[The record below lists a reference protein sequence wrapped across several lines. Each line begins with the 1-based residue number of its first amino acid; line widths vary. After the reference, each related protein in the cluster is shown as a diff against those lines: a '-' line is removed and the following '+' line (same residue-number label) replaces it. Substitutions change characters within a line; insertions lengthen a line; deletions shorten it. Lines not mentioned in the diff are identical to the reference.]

1 MDRIISFEICF
12 SNEALYLRHSHLFC
26 VCVSNFLDLE
36 FYIIYYVQNTI
47 YFAFFLKILIYLR
60 SSSLFQWMNLS
71 LERWHHVTPV
81 HNFRQHHH
89 DIAQM
94 VDQAFLRLDLHPKD
108 GLLEMNELTTVFT
121 TRDTDG
127 SWFNINSTNQI
138 TIDFH
143 FINPVYSYC
152 NISEQCYTFI
162 QMF

>member
-1 MDRIISFEICF
+1 
-12 SNEALYLRHSHLFC
+12 
-26 VCVSNFLDLE
+26 
-36 FYIIYYVQNTI
+36 
-47 YFAFFLKILIYLR
+47 
-60 SSSLFQWMNLS
+60 
-71 LERWHHVTPV
+71 
-81 HNFRQHHH
+81 
-89 DIAQM
+89 M

-121 TRDTDG
+121 TRDIDG

-152 NISEQCYTFI
+152 NISEQRYTFI

>member
-1 MDRIISFEICF
+1 
-12 SNEALYLRHSHLFC
+12 
-26 VCVSNFLDLE
+26 
-36 FYIIYYVQNTI
+36 
-47 YFAFFLKILIYLR
+47 
-60 SSSLFQWMNLS
+60 
-71 LERWHHVTPV
+71 
-81 HNFRQHHH
+81 
-89 DIAQM
+89 M

-138 TIDFH
+138 TIDFD

-152 NISEQCYTFI
+152 NISEQRYTFI

>member
-1 MDRIISFEICF
+1 MDEHR
-12 SNEALYLRHSHLFC
+12 
-26 VCVSNFLDLE
+26 
-36 FYIIYYVQNTI
+36 
-47 YFAFFLKILIYLR
+47 
-60 SSSLFQWMNLS
+60 
-71 LERWHHVTPV
+71 VTPV

-143 FINPVYSYC
+143 FTLYIHIVIFPSNVIRLFKCC
-152 NISEQCYTFI
+152 NNSK
-162 QMF
+162 